1 MKVVITG
8 GGTGGHLSV
17 ARAFLEEFY
26 KQGFE
31 CLFVGSINGQDKAYF
46 ESDSHLSKK
55 FFLQTSGVV
64 NQKGFKKLQ
73 SLWQQAKA
81 LQNAIGILR
90 KEKQID
96 FVLSV
101 GGYSAAPT
109 AFGAVLLGIPLFIHE
124 QNAQIGKLNR
134 ILKPYAKI
142 FFSSYLHSSPSRYY
156 PISQVFF
163 TQARVRKNIKN
174 LLFMGGSQGARAINN
189 FALALAED
197 IKQKGLRIYHQ
208 CGKAEF
214 TRVLQEYLNLN
225 LKIGILKENIES
237 LEDIESQKIQIGILE
252 DLDNVDVV
260 LFGFSMQMPEIFKKC
275 DFAICRAGASSLW
288 ELCANGLPALF
299 VPYPYAAGNHQ
310 YYNAKFLEEKG
321 LGFLCLEQDLFCEV
335 LWDSL
340 ALLKEDK
347 ITQISQDLQKECS
360 AQALKQM
367 SNCIVAKLKSRNL

>member
-1 MKVVITG
+1 M
-8 GGTGGHLSV
+8 
-17 ARAFLEEFY
+17 F
-26 KQGFE
+26 
-31 CLFVGSINGQDKAYF
+31 
-46 ESDSHLSKK
+46 
-55 FFLQTSGVV
+55 
-64 NQKGFKKLQ
+64 
-73 SLWQQAKA
+73 
-81 LQNAIGILR
+81 
-90 KEKQID
+90 
-96 FVLSV
+96 
-101 GGYSAAPT
+101 
-109 AFGAVLLGIPLFIHE
+109 
-124 QNAQIGKLNR
+124 
-134 ILKPYAKI
+134 
-142 FFSSYLHSSPSRYY
+142 
-156 PISQVFF
+156 
-163 TQARVRKNIKN
+163 
-174 LLFMGGSQGARAINN
+174 FMGGSQGARAINN

>member
-1 MKVVITG
+1 M
-8 GGTGGHLSV
+8 
-17 ARAFLEEFY
+17 
-26 KQGFE
+26 
-31 CLFVGSINGQDKAYF
+31 
-46 ESDSHLSKK
+46 
-55 FFLQTSGVV
+55 
-64 NQKGFKKLQ
+64 
-73 SLWQQAKA
+73 
-81 LQNAIGILR
+81 
-90 KEKQID
+90 
-96 FVLSV
+96 
-101 GGYSAAPT
+101 
-109 AFGAVLLGIPLFIHE
+109 
-124 QNAQIGKLNR
+124 
-134 ILKPYAKI
+134 
-142 FFSSYLHSSPSRYY
+142 
-156 PISQVFF
+156 
-163 TQARVRKNIKN
+163 
-174 LLFMGGSQGARAINN
+174 
-189 FALALAED
+189 
-197 IKQKGLRIYHQ
+197 
-208 CGKAEF
+208 
-214 TRVLQEYLNLN
+214 LQEYLNLN

>member
-1 MKVVITG
+1 
-8 GGTGGHLSV
+8 
-17 ARAFLEEFY
+17 
-26 KQGFE
+26 
-31 CLFVGSINGQDKAYF
+31 
-46 ESDSHLSKK
+46 
-55 FFLQTSGVV
+55 
-64 NQKGFKKLQ
+64 
-73 SLWQQAKA
+73 
-81 LQNAIGILR
+81 
-90 KEKQID
+90 
-96 FVLSV
+96 
-101 GGYSAAPT
+101 
-109 AFGAVLLGIPLFIHE
+109 
-124 QNAQIGKLNR
+124 
-134 ILKPYAKI
+134 
-142 FFSSYLHSSPSRYY
+142 
-156 PISQVFF
+156 
-163 TQARVRKNIKN
+163 
-174 LLFMGGSQGARAINN
+174 MGGSQGARAINN

>member
-1 MKVVITG
+1 MKIVITG

-17 ARAFLEEFY
+17 AKAFLEEFY

-31 CLFVGSINGQDKAYF
+31 CLFIGSVNGQDKAYF
-46 ESDSHLSKK
+46 EQESRFKQK
-55 FFLQTSGVV
+55 FFLETSGVV
-64 NQKGFKKLQ
+64 NKKGLGKLQ

-81 LQNAIGILR
+81 LKQAIRIL
-90 KEKQID
+90 KEQDKID

-109 AFGAVLLGIPLFIHE
+109 AFGAVLLRIPLFIHE
-124 QNAQIGKLNR
+124 QNAQIGRLNKL
-134 ILKPYAKI
+134 LKPYAKI
-142 FFSSYLHSSPSRYY
+142 FFSSYLPSSPLKFY

-163 TQARVRKNIKN
+163 TQARVRQKIEN

-197 IKQKGLRIYHQ
+197 IKQRNLRIYHQ
-208 CGKAEF
+208 CGKTDF
-214 TRVLQEYLNLN
+214 IRVLEEYLKLN
-225 LKIGILKENIES
+225 LKIGILKESVES
-237 LEDIESQKIQIGILE
+237 LNEMESKDLQIGALE
-252 DLDNVDVV
+252 ELENVDVV
-260 LFGFSMQMPEIFKKC
+260 LFGFSTQMPKILKQC

-340 ALLKEDK
+340 KLLEDR
-347 ITQISQDLQKECS
+347 ISQTSQDLQKECS
-360 AQALKQM
+360 MQAVRQM
-367 SNCIVAKLKSRNL
+367 NDCIVASLKGIKNP